1 MKASQQTIQQ
11 LERAIKKI
19 AAKYPAGA
27 EPVLT
32 DIHLLVDQESG
43 EVRAYNDEDE
53 EINRCVVE
61 QWIGNTDEDFYQ
73 QVAPVLHDILQQHH
87 QVVEEMSLMRPFSFV
102 LMDDD
107 RETLQDLYYVDNG
120 ETVILDGDLLKNLD
134 EDLDTF
140 LKHLLSD

>member
-1 MKASQQTIQQ
+1 M
-11 LERAIKKI
+11 
-19 AAKYPAGA
+19 
-27 EPVLT
+27 
-32 DIHLLVDQESG
+32 
-43 EVRAYNDEDE
+43 
-53 EINRCVVE
+53 
-61 QWIGNTDEDFYQ
+61 
-73 QVAPVLHDILQQHH
+73 APVLHDILQQHH

-107 RETLQDLYYVDNG
+107 RETLQDLYYVDNE

>member
-61 QWIGNTDEDFYQ
+61 QWIGNNDDDFFDSISST
-73 QVAPVLHDILQQHH
+73 LRRCLEKKHE
-87 QVVEEMSLMRPFSFV
+87 VVEELSILQPFSF
-102 LMDDD
+102 
-107 RETLQDLYYVDNG
+107 TLEDEDKEPIAELYLVDTD
-120 ETVILDGDLLKNLD
+120 TVIIDPDMMQDLD
-134 EDLDTF
+134 EDLNEF
-140 LKHLLSD
+140 IERLLKE